1 MPLYIRDDKVD
12 DLAVRFMKLTGAK
25 SKTDAVRN
33 ALLAQ
38 IEAASNEK
46 PLLER
51 LEPIL
56 HRVDMLGVVDSEFN
70 MKEFTDELWE
80 DA

>member
-25 SKTDAVRN
+25 SKTEAVRN
-33 ALLAQ
+33 ALVAQ
-38 IEAASNEK
+38 LETVSNQK
-46 PLLER
+46 PLLAR
-51 LEPIL
+51 LEPL
-56 HRVDMLGVVDSEFN
+56 LQRADSVGAVDRGFN
-70 MKEFTDELWE
+70 MKEFTDELWG